1 MWDYINN
8 EYLGLLILLVDLVVF
23 VIEDF
28 VNLCNLI

>member
-23 VIEDF
+23 VIKDF